1 MRTEQGTSA
10 EFLIL
15 NWFDKHWEKN
25 TCPQKLCTELR
36 ESTEL
41 QRRQEK
47 FVFYLFEYFSL
58 MIKFDLSVPISTSA
72 NK

>member
-41 QRRQEK
+41 QREQEK
-47 FVFYLFEYFSL
+47 FIFSLFEYF
-58 MIKFDLSVPISTSA
+58 
-72 NK
+72 